1 MFWWGTQGQ
10 TGSGPY
16 RRAHNYRQA
25 HDGTDGLTMVHM
37 GSRSNRLAHNGTPGP
52 FRWTHERTD
61 RLTSVQT
68 DSWVYRQTHKR
79 TDRFMSVQTDSW
91 PYRQI
96 HNRTDGLNKVQTAK
110 RMDSALF
117 RIKRPDSRSYR
128 GTLNRKKG
136 LRIKWKDLYGRTQK
150 RTDGLGIVRTDSEL
164 YGHTRKRRDGLGIVR
179 TDLEL
184 QVIGYL
190 RIVGYLIG

>member
-1 MFWWGTQGQ
+1 
-10 TGSGPY
+10 
-16 RRAHNYRQA
+16 
-25 HDGTDGLTMVHM
+25 
-37 GSRSNRLAHNGTPGP
+37 
-52 FRWTHERTD
+52 
-61 RLTSVQT
+61 
-68 DSWVYRQTHKR
+68 
-79 TDRFMSVQTDSW
+79 MSVQTDSW

-128 GTLNRKKG
+128 GTRNRKKG

-164 YGHTRKRRDGLGIVR
+164 YGRTRIGIVRTDLESYGRTRNCADGLGIVR
-179 TDLEL
+179 TDLESCGRTRNL
-184 QVIGYL
+184 TDGL
-190 RIVGYLIG
+190 GIVRTDSELYGRTRNRTDGLGIIRTDSES